1 MCNLRKPGVEM
12 AEVYFRA
19 VCTTDEEYPTGED
32 DFQIEFHE
40 FRVIRRTKKGAWIT
54 RGLYDKERFVLD
66 DATKRFAYPTKD
78 QALES
83 LIARKK
89 RHIKILESDLAMARI
104 ALALA
109 ESLKIEPTKNGD

>member
-1 MCNLRKPGVEM
+1 M
-12 AEVYFRA
+12 ADVYFRA
-19 VCTTDEEYPTGED
+19 VCTTDEEYPNGED

-83 LIARKK
+83 LIARKTL
-89 RHIKILESDLAMARI
+89 HIKILESNHPVARI
-104 ALALA
+104 ALELA
-109 ESLKIEPTKNGD
+109 RRLKIEPTKGEDQK